1 MRGPLL
7 ALVLLS
13 VIFGQ
18 GSSLYTDDIVNLF
31 SEIGNSDTHGDPD
44 GFHRGPPGPQEAQ
57 GVKTKLV
64 HTTTTRKQLVW
75 LIDRI
80 DNIVSL

>member
-44 GFHRGPPGPQEAQ
+44 AFHRGPPAQQKAQ

-64 HTTTTRKQLVW
+64 QQLE
-75 LIDRI
+75 
-80 DNIVSL
+80 S

>member
-1 MRGPLL
+1 MREPLL

-44 GFHRGPPGPQEAQ
+44 GFHRGPPVPQEAQ

-64 HTTTTRKQLVW
+64 HNNNSKA
-75 LIDRI
+75 
-80 DNIVSL
+80 DNVVN

>member
-1 MRGPLL
+1 M

-44 GFHRGPPGPQEAQ
+44 GFHRGPPVPQEAQ

-64 HTTTTRKQLVW
+64 HNNNSKAVVW
-75 LIDRI
+75 LIERI
-80 DNIVSL
+80 DNIMSIISGR

>member
-1 MRGPLL
+1 M

-44 GFHRGPPGPQEAQ
+44 AFHRGPPGPQEAQ

-64 HTTTTRKQLVW
+64 HNNNSKVY
-75 LIDRI
+75 
-80 DNIVSL
+80 NNVVN